1 MTPAEAQLLLGIAAS
16 FDNRKPNEEAAVAW
30 SHALAGIRFQDAR
43 DAIVAHY
50 RATNE
55 WLMPNK
61 VITEV
66 KRIRAKRLAD
76 YGALAEP
83 PAHIDPDD
91 TAAYMRWQADTRR
104 RIADGDLTPAPLALE
119 PPAVTARMR
128 ELRQRAASGV
138 REGLDVAATREV
150 RAPRPRPARGGA
162 ARPHRRHC
170 WDHQTRNR

>member
-30 SHALAGIRFQDAR
+30 SHALHGIRFADAR

-66 KRIRAKRLAD
+66 KRIRSKRLAD

-91 TAAYMRWQADTRR
+91 TAAYQRWVIDTRR
-104 RIADGDLTPAPLALE
+104 SIADGELEPKPLAIE
-119 PPAVTARMR
+119 PAAVTDRMKR
-128 ELRQRAASGV
+128 LR
-138 REGLDVAATREV
+138 REGLQLAPPPPV
-150 RAPRPRPARGGA
+150 RTPRPRPEFVEPSAVNVA
-162 ARPHRRHC
+162 EESV
-170 WDHQTRNR
+170 